1 MNLYKKIII
10 INWINNKTFN
20 TYENYVYEDDNLET
34 AIIKLA
40 KNIYNTDKFY
50 AWKADKSILFNFK
63 SINWDGY
70 SPNPLKATNLKSKQ
84 INEAVIYQ
92 YNNGLFDYSSINII
106 FEKDFPELKNNPY
119 YFPDK
124 SYQSLNQLKVKEQI
138 LKNLETIN
146 TSPIIDTSL
155 NIHKYE

>member
-50 AWKADKSILFNFK
+50 AWKADKSILFNF
-63 SINWDGY
+63 
-70 SPNPLKATNLKSKQ
+70 
-84 INEAVIYQ
+84 
-92 YNNGLFDYSSINII
+92 
-106 FEKDFPELKNNPY
+106 
-119 YFPDK
+119 
-124 SYQSLNQLKVKEQI
+124 
-138 LKNLETIN
+138 
-146 TSPIIDTSL
+146 
-155 NIHKYE
+155 

>member
-1 MNLYKKIII
+1 MNLYKKILI
-10 INWINNKTFN
+10 INWINNKTYN

-70 SPNPLKATNLKSKQ
+70 SPNNTCQFPSQSSPAHQSKHHRKP
-84 INEAVIYQ
+84 
-92 YNNGLFDYSSINII
+92 YSRR
-106 FEKDFPELKNNPY
+106 
-119 YFPDK
+119 
-124 SYQSLNQLKVKEQI
+124 
-138 LKNLETIN
+138 
-146 TSPIIDTSL
+146 
-155 NIHKYE
+155 IHKCSNCAPCNNCRTLIYPKYPPNFLQYRTYPIL